1 MTPFDPVKYKEIGRQ
16 VYSRTG
22 EEYWRTN
29 LGVSGQL
36 KMLLKNIP
44 PDVAKQIEAQAK
56 AEVEKYRIGAKLR
69 IPSEVVIAWAKKE
82 VD

>member
-1 MTPFDPVKYKEIGRQ
+1 
-16 VYSRTG
+16 
-22 EEYWRTN
+22 
-29 LGVSGQL
+29 
-36 KMLLKNIP
+36 MLLKNIP